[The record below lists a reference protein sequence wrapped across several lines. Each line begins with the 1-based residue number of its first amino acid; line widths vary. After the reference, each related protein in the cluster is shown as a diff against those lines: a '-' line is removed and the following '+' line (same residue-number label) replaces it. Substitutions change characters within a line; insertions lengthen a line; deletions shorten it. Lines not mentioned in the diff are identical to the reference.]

1 MNLTQKLK
9 ILKNIQ
15 PQKKWLKQTR
25 EIFLIQVKKDFV
37 FKKQEENNFQFA
49 FPKLFLKPIGI
60 LTMIA
65 ILFFGTSTFAIKAA
79 KNTVPG
85 DPLYIIKINL
95 EKTQK
100 ILTNNKEKKVGLA
113 MESTKERL
121 KELKQLSHS
130 DSSVKNEKNIKT
142 ATQNLNEGIQEIKVS
157 LNNLKEES
165 NSKTTVET
173 AKTVDAQTTEYEKE
187 LIQTKEQASP
197 AIKEEIEKVLNSI
210 EETNLRAIQTIINEQ
225 PITKEDSVSKDETTN
240 IIENK
245 IKQTEEK
252 IAEVKTKAT
261 DLVEVSNLE
270 VLTQEEQ
277 GGGEIDQNDSQKIE
291 ENTEAQENN
300 ETIKQENTEA
310 QENNETIKQENT
322 VKQENNETIKQ
333 ENTEAQENNE
343 TIKQENTVKQENN
356 ETIKQENT
364 KTINQQKIQ
373 ENQEKS
379 KEIMQEANKA
389 EEILKEVKESLQQKD
404 LNKNDLNII
413 AEKVAVSK
421 KLTNIANKVADKAI
435 GQ

>member
-333 ENTEAQENNE
+333 ENT
-343 TIKQENTVKQENN
+343 
-356 ETIKQENT
+356 